1 MATTATM
8 VAKARDA
15 DRTRAAILL
24 AAQQAFSRRGFGA
37 TGVRDIAAEAGVNPA
52 LVNRYFGSK
61 LGLFE
66 AALSAAL
73 DVTRITNV
81 PREGFGRSLAR
92 LFGGGEDGAVNPL
105 PMLAFAAAD
114 RQAQAIALE
123 SVRERIAVPLAE
135 WLGPPDAEAR
145 AAAMMA
151 VASGFF
157 TYRLLYP
164 LPAFEGG
171 MDPAARRW
179 LEDNL
184 QRLVDGK
191 V

>member
-1 MATTATM
+1 MATR
-8 VAKARDA
+8 ARDA
-15 DRTRAAILL
+15 GRTRAAILL
-24 AAQQAFSRRGFGA
+24 AAQQAFSRQGFGA
-37 TGVRDIAAEAGVNPA
+37 TGVRDIAAAAGVNPA
-52 LVNRYFGSK
+52 LVSRYFGSK

-81 PREGFGRSLAR
+81 PREGFGRALAR
-92 LFGGGEDGAVNPL
+92 MFAEGRDGAVNPL

-114 RQAQAIALE
+114 RQAQAIALNA
-123 SVRERIAVPLAE
+123 VRDRIAVPLAQ
-135 WLGPPDAEAR
+135 WLGPPDADAR
-145 AAAMMA
+145 AAGMMA

-171 MDPAARRW
+171 MDQGARRW
-179 LEDNL
+179 LEDSL
-184 QRLVDGK
+184 QRLVDGGC
-191 V
+191 